1 MTYCPDLAPGAH
13 RGSAQLRSEKRLE
26 DFRIQPSSNR
36 GAALRKVASL
46 MKKSAAEGDFCISG
60 LMGRPSRMA
69 AQPRGRFWPAD
80 PIAQCLD
87 GGHGWF
93 QVKRCRCETDA
104 SSPLEHVSKTA
115 RDSDLET

>member
-1 MTYCPDLAPGAH
+1 LRPALIEALHSLDP
-13 RGSAQLRSEKRLE
+13 RSGSTISGFVQSWRSAAQGSDPHE
-26 DFRIQPSSNR
+26 
-36 GAALRKVASL
+36 
-46 MKKSAAEGDFCISG
+46 KSAAEGDFCIGFNGGG
-60 LMGRPSRMA
+60 LAEWPPK
-69 AQPRGRFWPAD
+69 PRGRFWPAD